1 MKAYSWI
8 LIHLQTSKKILQ
20 WFVDFAMNRYKILRF
35 SITLILFSFETLL
48 LELKTV
54 SKQKKRLVLVHHLS
68 CLSLETYKQFIALTR
83 RRRILR
89 R

>member
-8 LIHLQTSKKILQ
+8 LIHLQTSKTFLQ

-35 SITLILFSFETLL
+35 SITLTLFSFETLL

-68 CLSLETYKQFIALTR
+68 SLSLETYKQLKNPKEMIR
-83 RRRILR
+83 
-89 R
+89 